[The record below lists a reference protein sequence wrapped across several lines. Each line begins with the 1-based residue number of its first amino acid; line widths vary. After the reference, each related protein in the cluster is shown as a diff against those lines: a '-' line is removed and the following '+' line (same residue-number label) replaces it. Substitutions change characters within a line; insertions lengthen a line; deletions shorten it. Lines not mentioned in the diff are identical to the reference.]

1 MTIRPFFKSKIHE
14 FSSKKSNT
22 IEDGKR
28 PLFFRHILQNNR
40 PQRNTQKLFTS
51 SNAIHYDKDKSA
63 NNGSRNINGNQKHG
77 TKYFGSATQPRFTG
91 SPLNNTNRFTKLFP
105 LRKPNLLSN
114 ISVLNNTPEDRINTL
129 SVKERALWKW
139 ANVENLDIFLQDVYN
154 YYLGNG
160 FYCIILEKILNIC
173 TLLFVVFVSTYMG
186 HCVDYSKLPTSHRVS
201 DIIIDKCYSN
211 SITGFTKFSFGCFIS
226 S

>member
-1 MTIRPFFKSKIHE
+1 MNLAP
-14 FSSKKSNT
+14 KKRNT

-173 TLLFVVFVSTYMG
+173 TLLFCCFLFLHIWVTVLTTPNYRLV
-186 HCVDYSKLPTSHRVS
+186 
-201 DIIIDKCYSN
+201 
-211 SITGFTKFSFGCFIS
+211 TGFRILLSTSVILIV
-226 S
+226 